1 MTNTGGNAKL
11 SLSGVSM
18 WFDELHVLDEV
29 SFKMD
34 KGDFVALLGPSG
46 CGKSTLLNLVAGLLT
61 PTGGAIYRDDV
72 VVEGPG
78 PDRSMVF
85 QDDAVFPWYTVTQ
98 NVEYGM
104 RVKGME
110 KVARREQAQEYI
122 DLVGLTGREDAFP
135 FQLSGGMKK
144 RVDVA
149 RALAAEPDVLLMDEP
164 FASLDAMTKTR
175 LQAEFLKIWEDT
187 RATVLFV
194 THDVEEALF
203 LSERIFVMSTEPGVF
218 SLSWMFRFRILVR
231 RRCGRARSFRVG
243 GRSSSMRCTAPG
255 LSFRSREGSSVYA
268 FDPHCPRRDLA

>member
-1 MTNTGGNAKL
+1 MTVTDSTTALAKL
-11 SLSGVSM
+11 RVNEVSM
-18 WFDELHVLDEV
+18 WFDELHVLDNV
-29 SFKMD
+29 SFEMG

-61 PTGGAIYRDDV
+61 PTDGTIYRDDV
-72 VVEGPG
+72 AVEAPG

-85 QDDAVFPWYTVTQ
+85 QDDAVFPWYTVAQ

-104 RVKGME
+104 RVKGIAADE
-110 KVARREQAQEYI
+110 RRVNAQKYI
-122 DLVGLTGREDAFP
+122 DLVGLTGREDAYP
-135 FQLSGGMKK
+135 FQLSGGMRK

-175 LQAEFLKIWEDT
+175 LQTEFLRIWEDT

-203 LSERIFVMSTEPGVF
+203 LSERIFVLSLEPGRLAYELKVPF
-218 SLSWMFRFRILVR
+218 DHPREEALRTSQEFQGR
-231 RRCGRARSFRVG
+231 RAE
-243 GRSSSMRCTAPG
+243 
-255 LSFRSREGSSVYA
+255 L
-268 FDPHCPRRDLA
+268 LAALHQAGAEF

>member
-1 MTNTGGNAKL
+1 MTATRVALGNSKL

-29 SFKMD
+29 SFKME

-61 PTGGAIYRDDV
+61 PTGGVIRRDDV
-72 VVEGPG
+72 VVEAPG

-85 QDDAVFPWYTVTQ
+85 QDDAVFPWYTVAQ

-110 KVARREQAQEYI
+110 KVARRERAQEYI

-135 FQLSGGMKK
+135 FQLSGGMRK

-203 LSERIFVMSTEPGVF
+203 MSERIFVMSTEPGRLFFELDVPF
-218 SLSWMFRFRILVR
+218 SHPREEALRTSQEFQGR
-231 RRCGRARSFRVG
+231 RAELIDALHRAGAEF
-243 GRSSSMRCTAPG
+243 
-255 LSFRSREGSSVYA
+255 
-268 FDPHCPRRDLA
+268 